1 MADDRLT
8 APRLPGTGVLLEMSS
23 MPLIKELE
31 VVLPFLA
38 ELAEHRQ
45 QAIATLA
52 SHLVEVQ
59 EQEETMTAAEIDHLR
74 DLDLSG
80 AAETVRRSQKNP
92 PKLA

>member
-1 MADDRLT
+1 
-8 APRLPGTGVLLEMSS
+8 

-31 VVLPFLA
+31 VVLPFRA

-52 SHLVEVQ
+52 SHLVEAQ

-74 DLDLSG
+74 DLEYQARQKLF
-80 AAETVRRSQKNP
+80 AEARKIHRS
-92 PKLA
+92 